1 LLGARLRVLTSAR
14 SLGDSKPTGVAL
26 SNEMAASLLEGA
38 NATARSS
45 RSEEPESPSTCY
57 GALRRGSMVICEV
70 SKLTKPIGMTTTSRY
85 PETSSM
91 LSKLVSQVMDGYL
104 PKEIASASH
113 TLQLHIDSEL
123 RRQRDEKLV
132 GKVVKC
138 GMLALARYERNCSQ
152 CALVIGMKR
161 YKRSKEEYERSNRI
175 VRRLRDIKQNIVAA
189 RGYETQIAL
198 VEAYHGDVQQI
209 FCSSRSMSME
219 QEDDFLTE
227 LVSGR
232 LQAYVASLLT
242 VLAC

>member
-1 LLGARLRVLTSAR
+1 
-14 SLGDSKPTGVAL
+14 
-26 SNEMAASLLEGA
+26 
-38 NATARSS
+38 
-45 RSEEPESPSTCY
+45 
-57 GALRRGSMVICEV
+57 MVICDV
-70 SKLTKPIGMTTTSRY
+70 SKLTKSIGLTTTSRY

-138 GMLALARYERNCSQ
+138 GMLALARYEGNCSQ
-152 CALVIGMKR
+152 CAQVIGMKR

-189 RGYETQIAL
+189 RGYETQISL
-198 VEAYHGDVQQI
+198 LEAYRGDVQQI
-209 FCSSRSMSME
+209 FCSSRSMSTE
-219 QEDDFLTE
+219 QEEDFLTE
-227 LVSGR
+227 LVSGQ
-232 LQAYVASLLT
+232 LQAYVASLLP
-242 VLAC
+242 VLAKATQ